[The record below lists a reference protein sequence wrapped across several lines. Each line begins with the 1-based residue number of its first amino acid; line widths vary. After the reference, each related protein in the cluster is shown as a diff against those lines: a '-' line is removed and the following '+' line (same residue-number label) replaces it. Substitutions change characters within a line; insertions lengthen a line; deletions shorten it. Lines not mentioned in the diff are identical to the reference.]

1 MKTLLEL
8 TGMAPYHATCLS
20 PIIWAI
26 VALALAAIYLIAG
39 WMADRDK
46 RQRRQVRRRRRSRM

>member
-1 MKTLLEL
+1 MRMLLEL

-26 VALALAAIYLIAG
+26 VAMAIVYLTIG
-39 WMADRDK
+39 WLDAWSK
-46 RQRRQVRRRRRSRM
+46 RQRRRMRRRGRSRM

>member
-1 MKTLLEL
+1 MRTLLEL

-26 VALALAAIYLIAG
+26 AALAAIYLIVG
-39 WMADRDK
+39 WLDDRNK
-46 RQRRQVRRRRRSRM
+46 RQRRRVRRRRRSRT

>member
-26 VALALAAIYLIAG
+26 VALAAIYLIAG

-46 RQRRQVRRRRRSRM
+46 RQRHQVRRRGRSRM

>member
-26 VALALAAIYLIAG
+26 VALAAIYLIAG

-46 RQRRQVRRRRRSRM
+46 RQRRRMRRRGRSRM

>member
-1 MKTLLEL
+1 MRMLLEL

-26 VALALAAIYLIAG
+26 VALAAIYLIAG

>member
-26 VALALAAIYLIAG
+26 VALAAIYLIAG
-39 WMADRDK
+39 WMVDRDK
-46 RQRRQVRRRRRSRM
+46 RQRRRMRRRRRSRM

>member
-26 VALALAAIYLIAG
+26 VALAAIYLIAG
-39 WMADRDK
+39 WMVDRDK
-46 RQRRQVRRRRRSRM
+46 RQRRRMRRRGRSRM

>member
-1 MKTLLEL
+1 MRMLLEL

-26 VALALAAIYLIAG
+26 AALAVVYLVAG
-39 WMADRDK
+39 WLEYRIE
-46 RQRRQVRRRRRSRM
+46 RQRHQVRRRKRSRM

>member
-8 TGMAPYHATCLS
+8 TGMASYHATCLS
-20 PIIWAI
+20 PVIWAI
-26 VALALAAIYLIAG
+26 AALAAIYLIAG

-46 RQRRQVRRRRRSRM
+46 RQRHQVRRRRRSRM

>member
-26 VALALAAIYLIAG
+26 VALAAIYLIAG

>member
-26 VALALAAIYLIAG
+26 VALAAIYLIAG

-46 RQRRQVRRRRRSRM
+46 RQRRQVRRRGRSRM

>member
-1 MKTLLEL
+1 MQTLLEL

-26 VALALAAIYLIAG
+26 VALAAIYLIAG

>member
-1 MKTLLEL
+1 MRTLLEL

-26 VALALAAIYLIAG
+26 AAMAIVYLTIG
-39 WMADRDK
+39 WLDARSK
-46 RQRRQVRRRRRSRM
+46 RQRRRMRRRRRSRT

>member
-1 MKTLLEL
+1 MRMLLEL

-20 PIIWAI
+20 PVIWAI
-26 VALALAAIYLIAG
+26 AALAAIYLIAG

-46 RQRRQVRRRRRSRM
+46 RQRRQVRRRRRSRT